1 MDTLHTYYS
10 AGHHCVVEEVD
21 LGTGLVRTR
30 VTSNTSLTYSPPSFH
45 SPGLPPDLADP
56 FEAAT
61 VAVRPSGVAGAGA
74 GLFTVRGV
82 GAGQLISFYSG
93 LVNLC
98 AAAEATIKLD
108 RRLEVTLANTNRQEG
123 PVCISTRVCN
133 N

>member
-61 VAVRPSGVAGAGA
+61 VAVRPSGVAGAG
-74 GLFTVRGV
+74 LFTVRGV

>member
-1 MDTLHTYYS
+1 M
-10 AGHHCVVEEVD
+10 D

-30 VTSNTSLTYSPPSFH
+30 VTSNTSLTYSPPTFH

-61 VAVRPSGVAGAGA
+61 VAVRPSGVVGAGA

-98 AAAEATIKLD
+98 AAAEASIKLD
-108 RRLEVTLANTNRQEG
+108 RRLAVTLADTNRRG
-123 PVCISTRVCN
+123 GDLSASMLMKHDGIRNMSDKGR
-133 N
+133 

>member
-1 MDTLHTYYS
+1 M
-10 AGHHCVVEEVD
+10 VEEVD

-61 VAVRPSGVAGAGA
+61 VAVRPSRVAGAGAGA

>member
-1 MDTLHTYYS
+1 M
-10 AGHHCVVEEVD
+10 EEVD

-61 VAVRPSGVAGAGA
+61 VAVRPSGVAGAG
-74 GLFTVRGV
+74 LFTVRGV

-108 RRLEVTLANTNRQEG
+108 RRLEVTLANTNRQAG